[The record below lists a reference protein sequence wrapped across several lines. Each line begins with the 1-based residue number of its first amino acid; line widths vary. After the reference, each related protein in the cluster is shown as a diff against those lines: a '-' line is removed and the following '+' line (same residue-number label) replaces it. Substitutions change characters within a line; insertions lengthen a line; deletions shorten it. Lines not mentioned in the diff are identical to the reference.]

1 MTQRSSV
8 TIKASNS
15 NESRVSLRLP
25 LNVISNSNNETN
37 FLYKLLLNDRK
48 VLYLRKTFAKKS
60 LTKIK
65 PSRIQIQN
73 DFLDS

>member
-15 NESRVSLRLP
+15 NESRVALRLS

-37 FLYKLLLNDRK
+37 FLYKLLLTDRK
-48 VLYLRKTFAKKS
+48 VLYLRKAFAKKL
-60 LTKIK
+60 LTNNSNSK
-65 PSRIQIQN
+65 
-73 DFLDS
+73 

>member
-15 NESRVSLRLP
+15 SESRVSLRLP

-48 VLYLRKTFAKKS
+48 VLYFRKTFAKKS
-60 LTKIK
+60 LTNIK